1 MNQHIPLVCVI
12 DDESSIRECL
22 SRLLRSAGLKVQT
35 FASAQ
40 EFLTSRPAQASCL
53 LLDVQ
58 MPGISGLELQREL
71 GSGESRVPIIFMT
84 GYGDIPMS
92 VRAMKA
98 GAFEFLTKPCRD
110 EDLLR
115 AVNQAIERAPLIEKS
130 KNQTA
135 EDTSFERRETNR
147 PQPEILIESEIRRRE
162 LENLFAVLQKAGWKI
177 KGADGATE
185 LFGAIGAT
193 VDSKGKIDNESQQS
207 SSTLLV
213 TALSRG
219 KDFLPSE
226 VKAAGDAT
234 SALLYI
240 TKADIES

>member
-1 MNQHIPLVCVI
+1 MNEHHPLVCVV
-12 DDESSIRECL
+12 DDEPLIRESL
-22 SRLLRSAGLKVQT
+22 RDLLRSAGLKAQA

-40 EFLTSRPAQASCL
+40 EFLNQRPAETPSCL
-53 LLDVQ
+53 VLDVR

-71 GSGESRVPIIFMT
+71 GVCESRVPIIFMT

-147 PQPEILIESEIRRRE
+147 PKPEILIEPEIRRRE
-162 LENLFAVLQKAGWKI
+162 LEKLFAVLQKAGWKI

-185 LFGAIGAT
+185 LFGAN
-193 VDSKGKIDNESQQS
+193 DQ
-207 SSTLLV
+207 
-213 TALSRG
+213 R
-219 KDFLPSE
+219 
-226 VKAAGDAT
+226 
-234 SALLYI
+234 
-240 TKADIES
+240 